1 MKRYSPR
8 QLKRTL
14 GKYDT
19 RETTVAV
26 GTGLELTIVET
37 VDAYALLDR
46 LLDREPDSH
55 PRFPYWAEVW
65 PAALGLS
72 RWLFERRLPAV
83 DAVELGCGLGLVG
96 ITLARLG
103 WRVEATDY
111 VEDALIFTTHNAVRN
126 RAGPGHQVAY
136 LDWRHPVGKPREC
149 LVASDIAYEPR
160 DHPNLNRLLKS
171 LLKPGG
177 RLYLSDP
184 RRPVAANFISGLR
197 DRGFDHSRET
207 VAVRW
212 RGQEQGIDIHVLT
225 SPPAD

>member
-1 MKRYSPR
+1 MKRFSPR
-8 QLKRTL
+8 QLRRTL

-19 RETTVAV
+19 RETSVAV
-26 GTGLELTIVET
+26 GRGLELEIVET

-46 LLDREPDSH
+46 LIEREPDCQQ
-55 PRFPYWAEVW
+55 RFPYWAEVW

-72 RWLFERRLPAV
+72 RWFFERNLPAA
-83 DAVELGCGLGLVG
+83 DAIELGCGLGLVG
-96 ITLARLG
+96 IALARMG

-111 VEDALIFTTHNAVRN
+111 VEDALVFTSHNAVRN
-126 RAGPGHQVAY
+126 RAGPDHRVAY
-136 LDWRHPVGKPREC
+136 LDWRHPVGTSRES
-149 LVASDIAYEPR
+149 LVASDIAYERR
-160 DHPNLNRLLKS
+160 DHSYLNRLLKS

-184 RRPVAANFISGLR
+184 RRPVAATFISGLR
-197 DRGFDHSRET
+197 ERGFAHSQET

-225 SPPAD
+225 RPPD

>member
-14 GKYDT
+14 DKYDT
-19 RETTVAV
+19 REIAVAV
-26 GTGLELTIVET
+26 GNGLELTIVET

-46 LLDREPDSH
+46 LIDREPNCQQ
-55 PRFPYWAEVW
+55 RFPYWAEVW
-65 PAALGLS
+65 PAALGLA
-72 RWLFERRLPAV
+72 RWLFERRLPAG

-96 ITLARLG
+96 IALARLG

-111 VEDALIFTTHNAVRN
+111 VEDALVFTVQNAVRN
-126 RAGPGHQVAY
+126 RAGPGHRVAY
-136 LDWRHPVGKPREC
+136 LDWRHPVGEPREC
-149 LVASDIAYEPR
+149 LVASDIAYERR
-160 DHPNLNRLLKS
+160 DHPHLYRLLKS

-177 RLYLSDP
+177 RFYLSDP
-184 RRPVAANFISGLR
+184 RRPVAADFISGLR
-197 DRGFDHSRET
+197 DRGFGHSRET

-225 SPPAD
+225 RPPD

>member
-19 RETTVAV
+19 RESAVAV
-26 GTGLELTIVET
+26 GKGIELTIVET

-46 LLDREPDSH
+46 LIDRDPDSH
-55 PRFPYWAEVW
+55 QRFPYWAEVW

-72 RWLFERRLPAV
+72 RWLFERRLPSADV
-83 DAVELGCGLGLVG
+83 VELGCGLGLVG

-111 VEDALIFTTHNAVRN
+111 VEDALVFTSHNAARN
-126 RAGPGHQVAY
+126 RAGPDHQVAY
-136 LDWRHPVGKPREC
+136 LDWRHPVGKPRDC
-149 LVASDIAYEPR
+149 LVASDIAYERR
-160 DHPNLNRLLKS
+160 DHRTLYRLLNS

-177 RLYLSDP
+177 KLFLSDP
-184 RRPVAANFISGLR
+184 CRPVAATFVSGLR
-197 DRGFDHSRET
+197 DRGYAHVQEK
-207 VAVRW
+207 VEVGW
-212 RGQEQGIDIHVLT
+212 RGREQGVDIHVLT
-225 SPPAD
+225 KPRD